1 MFRWGVLSTARI
13 GREQVLPAIAEAD
26 NGVLAAVASRD
37 LARAQA
43 LAERFGAPHAF
54 GSYEELLACDTVD
67 GVYIPLPTSQHVEW
81 AAKAAEAGKPPP
93 GSAASYG
100 ASL

>member
-26 NGVLAAVASRD
+26 NGTLAAVASRD
-37 LARAQA
+37 IDKARA

-54 GSYEELLACDTVD
+54 GS
-67 GVYIPLPTSQHVEW
+67 
-81 AAKAAEAGKPPP
+81 
-93 GSAASYG
+93 
-100 ASL
+100 